1 MIKLERAQKET
12 LATAIQ
18 DYMQDE
24 LSLEIGQF
32 ESEFLIDFIT
42 EKLAPIYYN
51 KGIED
56 AKTVIE
62 RRMLEMSDE
71 LYEIEQEV
79 QI

>member
-12 LATAIQ
+12 LVSAIQ

-24 LSLEIGQF
+24 LSIEIGQF
-32 ESEFLIDFIT
+32 DSEFLIDFIT
-42 EKLAPIYYN
+42 DKLGAVYYN
-51 KGIED
+51 KGVED
-56 AKTVIE
+56 AKDVIE

-79 QI
+79 SI

>member
-24 LSLEIGQF
+24 LDVEIGQF
-32 ESEFLIDFIT
+32 DSEFLIDFIT
-42 EKLAPIYYN
+42 EKLGPIYYN
-51 KGIED
+51 KGLED
-56 AKTVIE
+56 AKSLVE
-62 RRMLEMSDE
+62 RRMLEVSEE

-79 QI
+79 KL

>member
-12 LATAIQ
+12 LASAIQ

-24 LSLEIGQF
+24 LSTEIGQF
-32 ESEFLIDFIT
+32 DSEFLIDFIT
-42 EKLAPIYYN
+42 DKLGAVYYN
-51 KGIED
+51 KGVAD
-56 AKTVIE
+56 AKAVIE

-79 QI
+79 SI

>member
-12 LATAIQ
+12 LASAIQ

-24 LSLEIGQF
+24 LSIEIGQF
-32 ESEFLIDFIT
+32 DSEFLIDFIT
-42 EKLAPIYYN
+42 DQLGAVYYN
-51 KGIED
+51 KGVED
-56 AKTVIE
+56 AKAVIE

-79 QI
+79 SI

>member
-24 LSLEIGQF
+24 LDFEIGQF
-32 ESEFLIDFIT
+32 DSEFLIDFIT
-42 EKLAPIYYN
+42 EKLGPIYYN
-51 KGIED
+51 KGVED
-56 AKTVIE
+56 AKSLVE
-62 RRMLEMSDE
+62 RRMLEVSEE

-79 QI
+79 KL

>member
-12 LATAIQ
+12 LVSAIQ

-24 LSLEIGQF
+24 LSIEIGQF
-32 ESEFLIDFIT
+32 DSEFLINFIT
-42 EKLAPIYYN
+42 DKLGAVYYN
-51 KGIED
+51 KGVED
-56 AKTVIE
+56 AKAVIE

-79 QI
+79 SI

>member
-12 LATAIQ
+12 LASAIQ

-24 LSLEIGQF
+24 LRIEIGQF
-32 ESEFLIDFIT
+32 DSEFLIDFIT
-42 EKLAPIYYN
+42 DKLGAVYYN
-51 KGIED
+51 KGVED
-56 AKTVIE
+56 AKAVIE

-79 QI
+79 SI

>member
-12 LATAIQ
+12 LAVAIQ

-24 LSLEIGQF
+24 LSVEIGQF
-32 ESEFLIDFIT
+32 DSEFLIDFIT

-56 AKTVIE
+56 AKAVIE

-79 QI
+79 QL

>member
-1 MIKLERAQKET
+1 MIKLERAQKEI
-12 LATAIQ
+12 LAVAIQ

-24 LSLEIGQF
+24 LSVEIGQF
-32 ESEFLIDFIT
+32 DSEFLIDFIT

-56 AKTVIE
+56 AKAVIE
-62 RRMLEMSDE
+62 RRMLEMTDE

-79 QI
+79 KL

>member
-12 LATAIQ
+12 LASAIQ

-24 LSLEIGQF
+24 LSIEIGQF
-32 ESEFLIDFIT
+32 DSEFLIDFIT
-42 EKLAPIYYN
+42 DKLGAVYYN
-51 KGIED
+51 KGVED
-56 AKTVIE
+56 AKAVIE

-79 QI
+79 SI

>member
-12 LATAIQ
+12 LAVVIQ

-24 LSLEIGQF
+24 LSVEIGQF
-32 ESEFLIDFIT
+32 DSEFLIDFIT

-56 AKTVIE
+56 AKAVIE

-79 QI
+79 QL